1 MSVIEYNN
9 LKYNVSKGIDW
20 AKEGERL
27 LYICRP
33 FLPDGGEGNIQNV
46 LSLLDKLEEENFLAI
61 DSLAVLK
68 DLLKQLR
75 EWNLLEMVEK
85 FENKRKEYKS
95 LLEQCGRVFHE
106 CGQLERLISVCE
118 GKISHERQGHITD
131 VSKLFTE
138 LEKQDNLGI
147 ERLEILKTMATEME
161 KPDLFRQVE
170 EFEKKRKQEEDADRK
185 RGKRQGE
192 ESSMFISYIKMYIIN
207 GFQILKLGILL
218 HALNHNRTLI
228 RSVPWQRQLDV

>member
-1 MSVIEYNN
+1 MSVIEYRN

-27 LYICRP
+27 LYICKT
-33 FLPDGGEGNIQNV
+33 FLPEGGEGNIQNV
-46 LSLLDKLEEENFLAI
+46 LMLLDKLEEENRLAI

-68 DLLKQLR
+68 DLLKQLG
-75 EWNLLEMVEK
+75 ESNLFEMVEK

-95 LLEQCGRVFHE
+95 LLEECVRVFHE

-118 GKISHERQGHITD
+118 GKISHERRGHITD
-131 VSKLFTE
+131 VSTLFTE

-161 KPDLFRQVE
+161 KPDLLQQVE
-170 EFEKKRKQEEDADRK
+170 EFDKKRKQEEDADRK
-185 RGKRQGE
+185 RRNRQGE
-192 ESSMFISYIKMYIIN
+192 ESTVFISIN
-207 GFQILKLGILL
+207 Y
-218 HALNHNRTLI
+218 
-228 RSVPWQRQLDV
+228 